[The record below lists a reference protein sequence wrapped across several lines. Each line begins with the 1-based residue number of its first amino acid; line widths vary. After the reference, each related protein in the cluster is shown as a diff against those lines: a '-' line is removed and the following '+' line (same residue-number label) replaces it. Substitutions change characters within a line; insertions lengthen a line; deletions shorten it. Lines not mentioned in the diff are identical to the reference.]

1 MQMTFEGAAPD
12 QTVRHSPDVVSSRL
26 GEGGVLVN
34 LRTNRILELNATGI
48 RIWELIG
55 QGHAIDAIAR
65 QLQQEFDVAEDQLR
79 QELARLVHDLSREG
93 LIDVSPG
100 G

>member
-1 MQMTFEGAAPD
+1 MWTEGSAEP
-12 QTVRHSPDVVSSRL
+12 VVLRHSPEVVSSRL
-26 GEGGVLVN
+26 GDAGVVVN

-55 QGHAIDAIAR
+55 EGLALSDIEQ
-65 QLQQEFDVAEDQLR
+65 QLQREFDVSSEDLR
-79 QELARLVHDLSREG
+79 RELMHLVDDLTREG
-93 LIDVSPG
+93 LLDAPAG

>member
-1 MQMTFEGAAPD
+1 MQMSLEGAAPEH
-12 QTVRHSPDVVSSRL
+12 TVRQSPDVVSSRL

-55 QGHAIDAIAR
+55 EGRAMGAIAR
-65 QLQQEFDVAEDQLR
+65 QLQQEFDVAEEELR
-79 QELARLVHDLSREG
+79 QELVRLVDDLSREG